1 MHIFKRYYK
10 QEIEFRQN
18 MEKALETQLELL
30 KAKVKPELFQ
40 ESNNKNGKIMNKTI
54 DESALKDYK
63 IFTILENREKVSEDA
78 HQCHFCTDF
87 CYLSMIKCS
96 SCNTT
101 YCIWHQF

>member
-30 KAKVKPELFQ
+30 KAKVKPELLQ
-40 ESNNKNGKIMNKTI
+40 ESNSKNGKIMNKTI

-63 IFTILENREKVSEDA
+63 IFTILENREKVPEDA

-96 SCNTT
+96 
-101 YCIWHQF
+101 